1 MRNVILVSGPISVG
15 KSALV
20 KEFEARFE
28 ARKVSTRELLL
39 QRNPDASREA
49 LVQLGLELDEKTAG
63 RWVLDEFLSFTG
75 GNLGQSIW
83 LIDAVRTVEQ
93 IEHFRER
100 FGDQLFHIHLTAP
113 IGVLRKRYLQ
123 RSAELQEFASYD
135 EARLHGTER
144 NIEELASKA
153 DRVLEAHKNSAA
165 SLLALAAGGLGFFP
179 EKIPQLVDVLVGA
192 QFGSEGKGNI
202 CAHIAKEYQ
211 VFMRVGGPNAG
222 HKVSFP
228 KYDYIQLPSG
238 TLSNPDA
245 KLLIGAGA
253 TLSVK
258 QVLKEISELG
268 LTGDRLSIDPQ
279 AIIIED
285 QDVEVEMG
293 SLEVIGSTKKGVGVA
308 TARKILGRG
317 DKVYFDAPV
326 RLAKDIP
333 DFEPFIRCTK
343 VELEKAYL
351 RGDRIL
357 LEGTQGTDLSIHHG
371 IYPHVTS
378 RETTA
383 SGCLADAGIAPS
395 RVRRVIMVTRTYPIR
410 VGGKSGD
417 MMNEINFATIA
428 ERSGVPEEA
437 IAGTEKGTVS
447 GKTRRIGE
455 FDWEQVRRST
465 ILNGATDIALTFA
478 DYIDASNKTAA
489 EYDALTAETKRFVQ
503 DVERVTGTRV
513 TWITKDF
520 GPDAIVIDRR
530 ERVKTEDG
538 N

>member
-1 MRNVILVSGPISVG
+1 MCNVILISGPISVG

-20 KEFEARFE
+20 KEFETRFD
-28 ARKVSTRELLL
+28 ARKVSTRQLLL
-39 QRNPDASREA
+39 QRSPNASREA
-49 LVQLGLELDEKTAG
+49 LIQLGLRLDEETSG
-63 RWVLDEFLSFTG
+63 RWVLDEFLALTG
-75 GNLGQSIW
+75 DSLVESIW
-83 LIDAVRTVEQ
+83 LIDAVRTKEQ
-93 IEHFRER
+93 VQHFRTR
-100 FGDQLFHIHLTAP
+100 FENQLIHIHLTAP
-113 IGVLRKRYLQ
+113 IGILRKRYLE
-123 RSAELQEFASYD
+123 RPAELQEFASYD

-144 NIEELASKA
+144 NIEELATEA
-153 DRVLEAHKNSAA
+153 DRVLDAHKNSAG
-165 SLLALAAGGLGFFP
+165 SLLALAASGLKLFP
-179 EKIPQLVDVLVGA
+179 EEIPPLVDVLVGA

-211 VFMRVGGPNAG
+211 VLMRVGGPNAG

-258 QVLKEISELG
+258 QVLKEISDLS
-268 LTGDRLSIDPQ
+268 LTGARLSIDPQ
-279 AIIIED
+279 AIIIEE
-285 QDVEVEMG
+285 QDVEIEMG
-293 SLEVIGSTKKGVGVA
+293 SLEAIGSTKKGVGVA

-317 DKVYFDAPV
+317 DKIYFDAPV
-326 RLAKDIP
+326 RLARDIP
-333 DFEPFIRCTK
+333 EFKQFLRCTK
-343 VELEKAYL
+343 VELEKAYF

-371 IYPHVTS
+371 HYPHVTS

-410 VGGKSGD
+410 VGGTSGE

-428 ERSGVPEEA
+428 ERSGVAETE
-437 IAGTEKGTVS
+437 IVGTEVGTVS
-447 GKTRRIGE
+447 GKKRRIGE
-455 FDWEQVRRST
+455 FDWEQVRRSA

-489 EYDALTAETKRFVQ
+489 EYDLLTVETKTFVQ

-530 ERVKTEDG
+530 KNKED
-538 N
+538 

>member
-1 MRNVILVSGPISVG
+1 MCTIFLISGPISVG

-20 KEFEARFE
+20 KEFEARFD
-28 ARKVSTRELLL
+28 ARKVSTRQLLL
-39 QRNPDASREA
+39 QRSPEADREA
-49 LVQLGLELDEKTAG
+49 LIQLGLDLDRETSG
-63 RWVLDEFLSFTG
+63 RWVLDEFLTLAG
-75 GNLGQSIW
+75 GNLGKSIW
-83 LIDAVRTVEQ
+83 LIDAVRTMEQ
-93 IEHFRER
+93 VQHFRDEL
-100 FGDQLFHIHLTAP
+100 GKQVVHIHLTAP
-113 IGVLRKRYLQ
+113 VGILRKRYLE
-123 RSAELQEFASYD
+123 RPAELQEFASYD
-135 EARLHGTER
+135 EARLYGTES
-144 NIEELASKA
+144 NIEGLAKKA
-153 DRVLEAHKNSAA
+153 DRVLDAHKNSPA
-165 SLLALAAGGLGFFP
+165 SLLALAASGLKLFP
-179 EKIPQLVDVLVGA
+179 EGVPQLVDVLVGA

-211 VFMRVGGPNAG
+211 VLMRVGGPNAG

-238 TLSNPDA
+238 TQSNPDA
-245 KLLIGAGA
+245 KLLVGAGA

-258 QVLKEISELG
+258 QVLKEISDLA

-279 AIIIED
+279 AIVIED
-285 QDVEVEMG
+285 EDVKVEMG
-293 SLEVIGSTKKGVGVA
+293 SLEAIGSTKKGVGVA

-317 DKVYFDAPV
+317 DKVHFDAPV
-326 RLAKDIP
+326 RLARDIP
-333 DFEPFIRCTK
+333 EFKQFIRCTK

-371 IYPHVTS
+371 HYPYVTS

-410 VGGKSGD
+410 VGGNSGP

-428 ERSGVPEEA
+428 ERSGVPEED
-437 IAGTEKGTVS
+437 ITGTEVGTVS
-447 GKTRRIGE
+447 GKKRRIGE
-455 FDWEQVRRST
+455 FDWEQARRSA

-478 DYIDASNKTAA
+478 DYIDASNKSVA
-489 EYDALTAETKRFVQ
+489 EYDMLTAETKTFVQ
-503 DVERVTGTRV
+503 DVERVTGARV

-530 ERVKTEDG
+530 GSKD
-538 N
+538 